1 MPMLIS
7 LALVSLE
14 EGKLPP
20 FTGNLVRG
28 WFLNSLREANPDLAS
43 KLHSA
48 LGPKPFSVKP
58 LRPVGFKMN
67 VKDGQWIIEPN
78 RNYIFDIGIVDDEI
92 IDDVFNVIT
101 KSAEKTVEFHKV
113 PFKVD
118 TITIKKKT
126 YEELYSADIGP
137 RIGIEFITPTAFS
150 QPFIEFDYLFPE
162 PVRVFGNLL
171 RIWNKYAPKEYQF
184 NPEEVLENCK
194 KLIKVRSY
202 KLRTREVQI
211 EKNII
216 KVGVQGRMEIIV
228 YEENLRKI
236 IASLLG
242 LSEFSNVGIKR
253 TYGMGV
259 IKYTDLSQ
267 KMP

>member
-28 WFLNSLREANPDLAS
+28 WFLNSLREANSDLAS

-228 YEENLRKI
+228 YEEKLRKTV
-236 IASLLG
+236 ASLLS

-259 IKYTDLSQ
+259 VRYTDLSQ
-267 KMP
+267 KGL